1 MWHVILGDSSA
12 SSTQLFRGSMQSIQA
27 FSAAAEAGTS
37 NAVVSGN
44 RPGQTFIADYTVRAI
59 ADVVYFR
66 VTRSLYQASHS
77 ATLLER
83 AQRDN
88 VT

>member
-44 RPGQTFIADYTVRAI
+44 RPGQTFIADYTSVRLPMLFTSASP
-59 ADVVYFR
+59 VPYTKLLTVP
-66 VTRSLYQASHS
+66 LYSRGRQE
-77 ATLLER
+77 T
-83 AQRDN
+83 
-88 VT
+88 T

>member
-1 MWHVILGDSSA
+1 MLGDSSA
-12 SSTQLFRGSMQSIQA
+12 SSTQLFRGSVQSIHA
-27 FSAAAEAGTS
+27 FSAAEAGASSS
-37 NAVVSGN
+37 NAVVT
-44 RPGQTFIADYTVRAI
+44 RGQTFIADYTVRAI